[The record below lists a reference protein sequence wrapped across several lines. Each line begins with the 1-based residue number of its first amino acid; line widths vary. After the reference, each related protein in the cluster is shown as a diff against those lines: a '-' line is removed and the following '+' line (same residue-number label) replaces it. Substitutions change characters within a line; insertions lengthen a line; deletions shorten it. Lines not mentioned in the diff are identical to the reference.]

1 MSFRWNPVAVR
12 AVGAVAAV
20 AAVVAVATASVAV
33 AGTTP
38 DEPTTTTA
46 TDDSAVI
53 APPPPPTS
61 STPPTEPLPTE
72 PVVTTSEGTITVA
85 GTGTVQV
92 EPDTAV
98 VNLGVQA
105 TAPTGAEATDSVNAA
120 ATALTDALIAAGIAE
135 DNIQTAGLNLYS
147 VTGDDGTTITGYN
160 ASLSINVTID
170 DVEAVGSTIDAAQS
184 AAGAGFTIGGVTF
197 SFADPESVLAQ
208 ARVDA
213 LASARAKAEQYAAAA
228 GVELGEIIAI
238 VESPSSPP
246 ILYAAAGQTAAPA
259 NDAAGPP
266 IDPGQLDL
274 TIDIAAT
281 YAIA

>member
-12 AVGAVAAV
+12 AVGVVASV

-46 TDDSAVI
+46 TVDSGVI
-53 APPPPPTS
+53 APPPPEPA
-61 STPPTEPLPTE
+61 PPTEPAPAE

-85 GTGTVQV
+85 GAGTVQV

-105 TAPTGAEATDSVNAA
+105 TATLGAEATDTVNAD
-120 ATALTDALIAAGIAE
+120 ATALTEALIGAGIAE
-135 DNIQTAGLNLYS
+135 EDIQTAGLSLYS
-147 VTGDDGTTITGYN
+147 VTGDDGTTVTGYN
-160 ASLSINVTID
+160 ASLSINVTIN
-170 DVEAVGSTIDAAQS
+170 DVEAVGSTIDVAQS

-228 GVELGEIIAI
+228 GVQLGEIISI

-246 ILYAAAGQTAAPA
+246 ILYAAATGEAAPA
-259 NDAAGPP
+259 DANGPP
-266 IDPGQLDL
+266 IAPGQLDL
-274 TIDIAAT
+274 TVDIAAT
-281 YAIA
+281 FAIA

>member
-38 DEPTTTTA
+38 DESTPVP
-46 TDDSAVI
+46 DDSAVM

-120 ATALTDALIAAGIAE
+120 ATALTEALIAAGIAE

-228 GVELGEIIAI
+228 GEELGEIISI

-246 ILYAAAGQTAAPA
+246 ILYAAAGQTVAPA
-259 NDAAGPP
+259 ADAAGPP
-266 IDPGQLDL
+266 IAPGQLDL

-281 YAIA
+281 FAIA